1 MAKLKSSLT
10 NMILSLT
17 LISLVMSGALGFVY
31 LKTKTPIENANK
43 MKEMEAL
50 KKVVPEGIKFDN
62 DPFAEKYVDGE
73 LEFYPVK
80 IGDSLICTAVKTFT
94 DKGFSGRFTLMTG
107 FLPDGK
113 ITNIEVLV
121 QNETPGLGTKMA
133 EPGFKN
139 QFIDKN
145 PEQFK
150 LIVKKDGGDVDAITA
165 ATISSRAFCDAIQKA
180 YNSYNKK
187 GETK

>member
-10 NMILSLT
+10 NMLLSLT
-17 LISLVMSGALGFVY
+17 LISLLMSVALGFVY
-31 LKTKTPIENANK
+31 IKTKTPIENANK
-43 MKEMEAL
+43 NKEMVAL
-50 KKVVPEGIKFDN
+50 KKVVPEGVKFDN

-94 DKGFSGRFTLMTG
+94 DKGFSGRFTLMIG
-107 FLPDGK
+107 LKNDGS
-113 ITNIEVLV
+113 IINIEVLD
-121 QNETPGLGTKMA
+121 QKETPGLGTKMA
-133 EPGFKN
+133 EPKFKN
-139 QFIDKN
+139 QFLNKN

-180 YNSYNKK
+180 YNSYIKK
-187 GETK
+187 GEIK